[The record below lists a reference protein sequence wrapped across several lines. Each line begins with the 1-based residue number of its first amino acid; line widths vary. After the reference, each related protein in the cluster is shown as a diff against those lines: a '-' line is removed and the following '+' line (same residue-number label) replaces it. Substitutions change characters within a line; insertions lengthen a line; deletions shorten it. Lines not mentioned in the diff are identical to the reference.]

1 MTYIITTWAA
11 CPPTMRV
18 ADWPDM
24 PHFLEGLVVVVVL
37 LVVVLLVVLVD
48 VVVVVVLV
56 GNETGLL
63 VVVDN
68 DGLLVSSQH
77 KVKSKLSNPQGD
89 SIAFSRKFIT
99 LLVKPNLRMA
109 VKTLPHCESK
119 I

>member
-37 LVVVLLVVLVD
+37 LVVLVD

-56 GNETGLL
+56 GNETGLF

>member
-24 PHFLEGLVVVVVL
+24 PHFLEGPVVVM
-37 LVVVLLVVLVD
+37 VVLVD

-56 GNETGLL
+56 GNEIGLF
-63 VVVDN
+63 VVVEN

-119 I
+119 M

>member
-37 LVVVLLVVLVD
+37 LVVVVD

>member
-1 MTYIITTWAA
+1 
-11 CPPTMRV
+11 
-18 ADWPDM
+18 M
-24 PHFLEGLVVVVVL
+24 PHFLEGLVVVVVVL
-37 LVVVLLVVLVD
+37 LVVVVD

-56 GNETGLL
+56 GNETGLF